1 MLPFAAKR
9 VVKNMPLVFAEKDID
24 DAIGIS
30 FTNTNKP
37 FFTHCTITVHFG
49 QGNQSQLPT
58 GYHWNGADIPRF
70 FWTLL
75 GISQTDIRSIIASG
89 FHDYGCENPDIP
101 QVLADA
107 TFVSLLKPIRF
118 NGRRLDGVGRLR
130 AVLMYMAVRAYSIVG
145 RPIAR
150 KFSK

>member
-1 MLPFAAKR
+1 MLSITGKRTAK
-9 VVKNMPLVFAEKDID
+9 NIPLVFAVNDID

-30 FTNTNKP
+30 FTNKRKP
-37 FFTHCTITVHFG
+37 FYTHCTITASFG
-49 QGNQSQLPT
+49 QGNQLQLRA

-75 GISQTDIRSIIASG
+75 GISQTDIRSVIASG
-89 FHDYGCENPDIP
+89 FHDYGCESPNIP

-118 NGRRLDGVGRLR
+118 NGRRLGGVGRFR
-130 AVLMYMAVRAYSIVG
+130 ATLMYMAVRAYSIFG
-145 RPIAR
+145 RPLVR
-150 KFSK
+150 TFSR